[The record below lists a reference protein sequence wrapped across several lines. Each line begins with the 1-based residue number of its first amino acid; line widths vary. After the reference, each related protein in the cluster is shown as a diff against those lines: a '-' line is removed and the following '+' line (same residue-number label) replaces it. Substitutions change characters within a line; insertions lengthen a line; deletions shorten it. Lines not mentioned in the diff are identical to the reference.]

1 VVQII
6 FRSRLR
12 PEFSDEYQEL
22 APKILELARGMPGF
36 VSHKSFVADDGERV
50 SLIEFELLEH
60 VDAWREQPDHLRA
73 QALGRERYY
82 AEYSLQVGELERVRR
97 FDHEE

>member
-1 VVQII
+1 MVQVI

-12 PEFSDEYQEL
+12 PEFNEEFQEL
-22 APKILELARGMPGF
+22 VPKILELARGMPGF
-36 VSHKSFVADDGERV
+36 VSYKSFIADDGERV
-50 SLIEFELLEH
+50 SLIEFESLEH
-60 VDAWREQPDHLRA
+60 VDAWRKQPDHLRA

-97 FDHEE
+97 FTHDG